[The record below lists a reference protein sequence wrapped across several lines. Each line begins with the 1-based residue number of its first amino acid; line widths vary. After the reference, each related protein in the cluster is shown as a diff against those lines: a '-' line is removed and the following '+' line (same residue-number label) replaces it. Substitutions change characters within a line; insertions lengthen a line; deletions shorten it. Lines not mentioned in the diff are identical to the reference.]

1 MSLVRLMSCMC
12 ALLPSGLRMAHL
24 CLQDAQQEG
33 ALDVQAPMSLSFAIY
48 SCTLVISLVSFP
60 QDEWCVVSHEIL
72 LAFD

>member
-12 ALLPSGLRMAHL
+12 ALLSSGLRMAHL
-24 CLQDAQQEG
+24 CVQDARQEG

-48 SCTLVISLVSFP
+48 SCYISLVSSFP